1 MGSCSSSIIDEDVIL
16 STKGLSK
23 TDILDQWIERDKR
36 QMSVNEHILRFLIT
50 GEDSKISRF
59 TFNFENDEVYRDN
72 SITYYK
78 EQCDKYSEII
88 HLESR
93 LKELLQD

>member
-16 STKGLSK
+16 STKGLNK

-36 QMSVNEHILRFLIT
+36 QMSVNENILRFLIT
-50 GEDSKISRF
+50 GEDCKISRF
-59 TFNFENDEVYRDN
+59 TFNFEYDEVYRDN

-78 EQCDKYSEII
+78 GQCDKYSEIVQ
-88 HLESR
+88 LETR
-93 LKELLQD
+93 LRELLED